1 MADSISARDA
11 VLAQIRKRLGES
23 RVPAATEAER
33 GAEYRRI
40 ARTYSRGEA
49 APMQANSDR
58 LLNLFTERLVDY
70 DADVVRT
77 ANDGVGQA
85 VAALLMKS
93 GERTTMVPEGF
104 PEGWLPKNV
113 EILRDADASG
123 AQLSH
128 AALDLVKTV
137 LTTAS
142 VGIAE
147 TGTIILDHTAGQG
160 RRALTLVPDRH
171 ICVVRASQVVGTV
184 PEGVAR
190 IVTRA
195 TQPITFISGPSATS
209 DIEMTRIRGVHGP
222 RFLSVVLVEE
232 A

>member
-1 MADSISARDA
+1 MADSTSTREV
-11 VLAQIRKRLGES
+11 VLAQIRKRLSES

-33 GAEYRRI
+33 GEEYRRI
-40 ARTYSRGEA
+40 ARTYARGEA
-49 APMQANSDR
+49 AVSDSKN
-58 LLNLFTERLVDY
+58 LLSLFTERLVDY
-70 DADVVRT
+70 DAEVVRT
-77 ANDGVGQA
+77 TSDGVEGA
-85 VAALLMKS
+85 IAALFKNASEQRL
-93 GERTTMVPEGF
+93 MVPEGF
-104 PEGWLPKNV
+104 PEAWLPQTL
-113 EILRDADASG
+113 EILRDADENG

-128 AALDLVKTV
+128 AALDRIKTV

-142 VGIAE
+142 VGIAQ

-171 ICVVRASQVVGTV
+171 ICIVRASQVVETV

-190 IVTRA
+190 ILTRS

-222 RFLSVVLVEE
+222 RFLSVVLVDG